1 MKNLKHIFI
10 KYTSRNDDYR
20 IQLENERLN
29 NEQLQS
35 EIDRLRREYD
45 REFREKE
52 RRYQTR
58 ERVCF
63 FAIIDVFSFLFR
75 IWRNI

>member
-1 MKNLKHIFI
+1 M
-10 KYTSRNDDYR
+10 
-20 IQLENERLN
+20 QLENERLN

-52 RRYQTR
+52 RRHQTR
-58 ERVCF
+58 EKV
-63 FAIIDVFSFLFR
+63 ISHVWTTNPINFLEFGTISER
-75 IWRNI
+75 